1 MSYRRRRNTT
11 FEPIGPLSRTTL
23 DDDERDSPLLP
34 ASPTHHHVTVPFR
47 PQERR
52 SPSRSH
58 RESTTGDDFVTTRI
72 RTAANTTS
80 CRRTAPTTTIT
91 TTTNSS
97 NIIRSSCYN
106 YHVTRTAIHPDFQHK
121 PQRRR
126 QRRMNASIQ
135 KVPYYIFL
143 LGGLSIGAVLLL
155 QLYSFFI
162 ISHMTHLQNIH
173 NNNHSSVIQWSPF
186 WWLWQSND
194 DPHRRVN
201 TLLRTSSDVG
211 NASDV
216 QRKSLEEHVFPTI
229 VQLENSWTDRVDHR
243 FRHVQR
249 PKTLPF
255 RFRHDQNQPD
265 NGNLQHRRPITPQ
278 QRSNHNRTRPTV
290 VIRSNDYELNEQ
302 YRQHIIDQIDVP
314 NANYYYHKYDDL
326 DFSSLNRQ
334 PDGSNSITHPLP
346 PPYNNEEDP
355 ASCERP
361 TWGYDN
367 SKINCNTVHELHPS
381 LADGLSQNSIQTL
394 GHGYFRDTYLIRQP
408 QPHVA
413 STTIDDE
420 YIVMKQLR
428 YVHPQ
433 NRQFQYEIN
442 MEAMI
447 MEITTSSNVTS
458 AIYGHCSTTILVE
471 SLQEVTH
478 AIVPL
483 QKQYQPIRGRVS
495 DATLHYLESVQA
507 KKINRNTTGTTSLS
521 EPYSFNNLTVYEKLH
536 YARQMAQAL
545 AEMHGYHGGVIVHDD
560 VHPDQWLISRDK
572 KRIVLNDMNNAVI
585 LQWSRPH
592 HKYCTYWDKYGGDY
606 RAPEMYTEAGTYNT
620 NEQADVY
627 PMGNLIYSLI
637 TGLYP
642 YHNVTSNDEKVI
654 HQLTMNPN
662 VRPYLHPKLRRMGNS
677 VWNDH
682 HGPNVPEDVL
692 ERYILSRLIHIMGQC
707 HEMEPNDRPSI
718 FDVYQF
724 VSQTQQLVDTY
735 LQKKKSHHDLIR
747 PSPQL

>member
-1 MSYRRRRNTT
+1 M
-11 FEPIGPLSRTTL
+11 
-23 DDDERDSPLLP
+23 
-34 ASPTHHHVTVPFR
+34 
-47 PQERR
+47 
-52 SPSRSH
+52 
-58 RESTTGDDFVTTRI
+58 
-72 RTAANTTS
+72 
-80 CRRTAPTTTIT
+80 
-91 TTTNSS
+91 
-97 NIIRSSCYN
+97 
-106 YHVTRTAIHPDFQHK
+106 
-121 PQRRR
+121 
-126 QRRMNASIQ
+126 M
-135 KVPYYIFL
+135 
-143 LGGLSIGAVLLL
+143 
-155 QLYSFFI
+155 
-162 ISHMTHLQNIH
+162 
-173 NNNHSSVIQWSPF
+173 QWSPF
-186 WWLWQSND
+186 WWLWQSSGDND
-194 DPHRRVN
+194 HHRRVN
-201 TLLRTSSDVG
+201 TLLRTSSDFG
-211 NASDV
+211 NANEV
-216 QRKSLEEHVFPTI
+216 QQQRIKGHVFRTM
-229 VQLENSWTDRVDHR
+229 VQLESSSTDRVAPR

-249 PKTLPF
+249 PKTLLP

-265 NGNLQHRRPITPQ
+265 HGNLQHNPTHRQ
-278 QRSNHNRTRPTV
+278 QRSNRNRTMPTV
-290 VIRSNDYELNEQ
+290 TIRPNDYELNEQ
-302 YRQHIIDQIDVP
+302 YLQHIMDQIDVP
-314 NANYYYHKYDDL
+314 NVNSYYHQYDDL

-334 PDGSNSITHPLP
+334 PVDSNTRSTDAPPKIP

-413 STTIDDE
+413 STNIEDE

-447 MEITTSSNVTS
+447 MEITTASNVTS

-471 SLQEVTH
+471 SLLDVTH
-478 AIVPL
+478 AIVPF

-495 DATLHYLESVQA
+495 DATLHALESEQA
-507 KKINRNTTGTTSLS
+507 TKINRNTTDAISTS

-536 YARQMAQAL
+536 YARQMSQGL
-545 AEMHGYHGGVIVHDD
+545 AEMHGYRGGVIVHDD

-572 KRIVLNDMNNAVI
+572 QRIVLNDMNNAVI
-585 LQWSRPH
+585 LQWSRQH

-606 RAPEMYTEAGTYNT
+606 RAPEMYAEGGTYNT

-642 YHNVTSNDEKVI
+642 YHNVTSNDEIVI
-654 HQLTMNPN
+654 QQLTMNPN
-662 VRPYLHPKLRRMGNS
+662 VRPYLHPKLRQMGNR
-677 VWNDH
+677 VWNDRAH
-682 HGPNVPEDVL
+682 HGPNVPPDIL
-692 ERYILSRLIHIMGQC
+692 EMYILSRLIHIMDQC
-707 HEMEPNDRPSI
+707 HEMEPSNRPSI

-724 VSQTQQLVDTY
+724 LSRTQQLVDTY
-735 LQKKKSHHDLIR
+735 LQKKNWHHDAIR
-747 PSPQL
+747 SSPQ